1 MKYALL
7 GYDPAGSLRELPA
20 EEKRALHGAHRTLHD
35 EVAAATDSPV
45 SVIAHYRFRP
55 RRLVTTLSLLGDQ
68 LVRTEGPA
76 TDATAGLR
84 AIYLVESDDADAVLD
99 LASRLP
105 AVQMGGTVEVWP
117 LTEPDPGEQ
126 RTHRHRGWLHR
137 H

>member
-35 EVAAATDSPV
+35 EVAATTDSPV
-45 SVIAHYRFRP
+45 GVLAHYRFRP
-55 RRLVTTLSLLGDQ
+55 PQLVTTLSLDGDQ
-68 LVRTEGPA
+68 LVRTGGPA
-76 TDATAGLR
+76 SEASAGLR
-84 AIYLVESDDADAVLD
+84 ALYLLESDDADAVLE

-105 AVQMGGTVEVWP
+105 AVLMGGTVEVWP
-117 LTEPDPGEQ
+117 LTEPDHGEQ
-126 RTHRHRGWLHR
+126 HRHRRWLHR